1 MVALCHDLFPT
12 FVTSSD
18 LRALRVIDFLI
29 RMAEDGIT
37 PTEPDELYE
46 KELLPHSSLGA

>member
-1 MVALCHDLFPT
+1 MT
-12 FVTSSD
+12 FSD

-37 PTEPDELYE
+37 PTEPDKLYE